1 MTQKNDTN
9 VLENISSG
17 SKDFYSAGASFSAIG
32 CAAVV
37 AFVWGAM
44 AEVYPPSAHKIYGL
58 IISFIVVFAYALVLP
73 EPKDYP
79 NAGKLRI
86 TMSELMFG
94 FINSFVV
101 FSTALALKALT

>member
-1 MTQKNDTN
+1 MQKNDTE
-9 VLENISSG
+9 VLDYISSG
-17 SKDFYSAGASFSAIG
+17 AKDFYSAGTSFSTVG

-44 AEVYPPSAHKIYGL
+44 SEVYPPSTHKVYGL
-58 IISFIVVFAYALVLP
+58 IISFIIVFAYALIIP
-73 EPKDYP
+73 EPKGYP

-86 TMSELMFG
+86 TISELMFG

-101 FSTALALKALT
+101 FSTAIALKALT